1 MALQA
6 ITANRLVDGAVVYLS
21 AEGAWVP
28 SIASAALAES
38 EDAAAGLA
46 AAGERAVAERA
57 VVAPYLIELE
67 RGPDG
72 IRPKRYRE
80 QLRALGP
87 SVPFGRLDTV

>member
-6 ITANRLVDGAVVYLS
+6 ITANRLIDGAVVYLS

-38 EDAAAGLA
+38 EDAAAGLT
-46 AAGERAVAERA
+46 AAGERAIAERA
-57 VVAPYLIELE
+57 VVAPYLIEIE

-72 IRPKRYRE
+72 IRPKRHRE

-87 SVPFGRLDTV
+87 SVSFGRPAAV

>member
-6 ITANRLVDGAVVYLS
+6 ITSNRLIDGAVVYLS

-38 EDAAAGLA
+38 EDAAAGLT
-46 AAGERAVAERA
+46 AAGERAVAERV

-72 IRPKRYRE
+72 IRPTRYRE

-87 SVPFGRLDTV
+87 SMPFGRPAAV

>member
-1 MALQA
+1 MGLQA
-6 ITANRLVDGAVVYLS
+6 ITANRLIDGAVVYLS

-46 AAGERAVAERA
+46 AAGERAV
-57 VVAPYLIELE
+57 VAPYLIELE

-87 SVPFGRLDTV
+87 SVPFGRPAAV

>member
-6 ITANRLVDGAVVYLS
+6 ITANRLIDGAVVYLS
-21 AEGAWVP
+21 ADGAWVP
-28 SIASAALAES
+28 SIASAALAEG
-38 EDAAAGLA
+38 EDAAASLA
-46 AAGERAVAERA
+46 AAGERAVAERV

-72 IRPKRYRE
+72 IRPTRYRE

-87 SVPFGRLDTV
+87 SVPFGRPAAV